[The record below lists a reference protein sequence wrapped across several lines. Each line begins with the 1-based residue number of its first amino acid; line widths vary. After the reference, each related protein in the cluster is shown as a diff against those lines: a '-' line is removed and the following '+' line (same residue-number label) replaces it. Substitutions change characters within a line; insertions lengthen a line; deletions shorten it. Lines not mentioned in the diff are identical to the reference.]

1 MRPQAFQHG
10 EIRDE
15 NDNIVQEGAFGKH
28 SPFANGDNSGIL
40 DYLINDLEALYEAA
54 VGNWLLFKSKSEFPQ
69 TGDASKLY
77 IANDTGRAW
86 KWNGTGYVEMDQQSV
101 QITAQDV
108 LKFKQVAEAKA
119 KEASESADSA
129 STSAKNAASSAST
142 ASTKAAEAANSAGV
156 ASGSSD
162 KAAKYANIAQGL
174 YDSFCRNIVG
184 ASASTMNNAGI
195 LIGASA
201 SAMVAT
207 TKEET

>member
-119 KEASESADSA
+119 KEASESA
-129 STSAKNAASSAST
+129 TSASSAST